1 METTTTAHL
10 IKKYLE
16 SLEHYQGSRLM
27 DLLDDEIF
35 EVLASV
41 PWVREALAEFSP
53 SLAAEAQR
61 DVLFGLKSLAA

>member
-1 METTTTAHL
+1 METTTTAQL
-10 IKKYLE
+10 ITKYLE
-16 SLEHYQGSRLM
+16 SLQSFQGTRLM

-53 SLAAEAQR
+53 SLAAQDQR